1 LLPSEFHFHAALW
14 RYSGDAAWYFIT
26 VPEDVSARIKFLHAT
41 KRGFGSV
48 RVKVQIGETEWKTSL
63 FPDAKSGCYF
73 LPVKAAVRKSEK
85 LQVDADISVR
95 LTSIE
100 SLL

>member
-1 LLPSEFHFHAALW
+1 MDDLKFEFRAALW

-26 VPEDVSARIKFLHAT
+26 LPADVSAQIKFYQT
-41 KRGFGSV
+41 GKRGFGSV
-48 RVKVQIGETEWKTSL
+48 RVLGLIGATQWKTSL

-85 LQVDADISVR
+85 LMVGSEIKIE
-95 LTSIE
+95 LTV
-100 SLL
+100 LLAL